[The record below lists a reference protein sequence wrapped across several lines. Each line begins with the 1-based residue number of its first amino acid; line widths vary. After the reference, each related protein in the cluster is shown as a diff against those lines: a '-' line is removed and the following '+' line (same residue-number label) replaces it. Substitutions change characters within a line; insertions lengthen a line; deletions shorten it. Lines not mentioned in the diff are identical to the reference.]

1 MWMWNAMGVIAGLI
15 FHNHMVIHQACAA
28 NDDNRSTHTNA
39 LIEIYS
45 ERERGTTVLN
55 QRQESCCKDTNM
67 SRHTVAQHTH
77 EHSWGCSIRPTRV
90 MKNTETQRDVLAG
103 KHTAHV
109 LTRIQTHINT
119 NCKWTKGLL
128 TDFSS
133 NWYPC
138 LAAIFIWLKPQARND
153 LSCTAEAYAHTHTHT
168 HKPFSYKHHLTHLSH
183 SHKHTCTHTSEHEI
197 KSHFRLWKAKPNTP
211 KILSLSSALLNLQHW
226 KEL

>member
-1 MWMWNAMGVIAGLI
+1 MWMWNAMGVIPGLI

-28 NDDNRSTHTNA
+28 NDDNRTTHTNA

-45 ERERGTTVLN
+45 VRERGTTVLN

-67 SRHTVAQHTH
+67 SRDTVAQHTH

-119 NCKWTKGLL
+119 NCKWMKGLL

-133 NWYPC
+133 NWYLC

-153 LSCTAEAYAHTHTHT
+153 LSCTAEAYAHTHTKTLFLQASLDTSWHISLAHTNTHEHT
-168 HKPFSYKHHLTHLSH
+168 HRHTHLNM
-183 SHKHTCTHTSEHEI
+183 
-197 KSHFRLWKAKPNTP
+197 R
-211 KILSLSSALLNLQHW
+211 
-226 KEL
+226 

>member
-1 MWMWNAMGVIAGLI
+1 MWMWNAMGVIPGLI

-28 NDDNRSTHTNA
+28 NDDNRTTHTNA

-45 ERERGTTVLN
+45 VRERGTTVLN

-67 SRHTVAQHTH
+67 SRDTVAQHTH

-119 NCKWTKGLL
+119 NCKWMKGLL

-133 NWYPC
+133 NWYLC

-168 HKPFSYKHHLTHLSH
+168 QKPFSYKHHLTHLD
-183 SHKHTCTHTSEHEI
+183 TS
-197 KSHFRLWKAKPNTP
+197 
-211 KILSLSSALLNLQHW
+211 LSLTQTHMNTHIDTHIWTWDKITL
-226 KEL
+226 